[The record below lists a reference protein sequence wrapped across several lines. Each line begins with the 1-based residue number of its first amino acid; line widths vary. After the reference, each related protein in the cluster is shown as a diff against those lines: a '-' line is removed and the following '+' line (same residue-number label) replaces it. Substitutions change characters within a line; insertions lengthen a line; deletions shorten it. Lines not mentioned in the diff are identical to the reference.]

1 MPSDVFNSFLRG
13 RVQLGP
19 YIIPNLP
26 SAHLHYILFS
36 VLYQLEIKMKSLI
49 LLTVVGYFLSCG
61 TALYLKK
68 GNFHFI

>member
-19 YIIPNLP
+19 YIIPQLAISP
-26 SAHLHYILFS
+26 FTLYSFS

-68 GNFHFI
+68 GKFHFI